1 MISIEVAPSQFAPAI
16 EALTADDNGKV
27 DFAENSKTSGHVHT
41 SQIDADFAYQERSAT
56 SGTIMFTNEVK
67 HGMYKFVSDDTI
79 GQHLTALLSKLPPIA
94 APEPEPESTE
104 PTA

>member
-41 SQIDADFAYQERSAT
+41 SQIDADFSYQERSAT
-56 SGTIMFTNEVK
+56 TGTLVFTNEVK
-67 HGMYKFVSDDTI
+67 HGMYKLVSDDTI
-79 GQHLTALLSKLPPIA
+79 GQHLNALLKNLPVPVAVESK
-94 APEPEPESTE
+94 